1 MVSRTAL
8 LAYMLVLYEGWKSKR
23 EKSVTFLSSREIDW
37 EKKSLALTSINQDGK
52 KLVEH
57 QVAFSE
63 LEFGE

>member
-1 MVSRTAL
+1 
-8 LAYMLVLYEGWKSKR
+8 MLPDFFGDPED
-23 EKSVTFLSSREIDW
+23 SVRRIRPYTYPSYSSG
-37 EKKSLALTSINQDGK
+37 KAGK